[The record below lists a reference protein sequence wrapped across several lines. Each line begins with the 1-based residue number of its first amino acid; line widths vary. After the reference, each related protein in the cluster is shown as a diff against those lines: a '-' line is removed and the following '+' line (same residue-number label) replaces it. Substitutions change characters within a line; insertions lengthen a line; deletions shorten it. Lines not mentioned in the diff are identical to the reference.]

1 MFLKNKKRM
10 HKAIERLHDSYW
22 IRTGCGSKER
32 NRMPEIS
39 VIVPVYKAEQYLE
52 RCVKSILEQTYQN
65 FELIL
70 VDDGSPDSSPLLCD
84 ELAKKDSRIHVI
96 HKENGGASSARNA
109 GLKIAK
115 GYWIA
120 FADSDDWLDVNALKT
135 LYELANKYDVS
146 MAIGGMRVVQEYT
159 DTCTVAKQEA
169 AVLSR
174 ADLMS
179 RFFRLNGEPDTH
191 SVWGAIIRHDILD
204 GYTFIEGKMNEDVET
219 CYYLARNCEMAV
231 YTDAPLYNYFKNV
244 EGVTNSGFSKK
255 KLDLLDIW
263 DVVQKQVE
271 QFTPEYSYVCEM
283 NCKRARFT
291 LLTQMNLNGYDHHD
305 TFMIETKKKLKREVR
320 EAFWKLLKWR
330 MPISRK
336 LILVI
341 DCILP

>member
-1 MFLKNKKRM
+1 
-10 HKAIERLHDSYW
+10 
-22 IRTGCGSKER
+22 
-32 NRMPEIS
+32 MPEIS

-70 VDDGSPDSSPLLCD
+70 VDDGSPDGSPILCD
-84 ELAKKDSRIHVI
+84 KWAEKDSRVHVI

-115 GYWIA
+115 GNWIA
-120 FADSDDWLDVNALKT
+120 FADSDDWLDRTALKT
-135 LYELANKYDVS
+135 LYDLANQYNVP

-159 DTCTVAKQEA
+159 DAQTVAKQETV
-169 AVLSR
+169 VLSR

-191 SVWGAIIRHDILD
+191 SVWATLIRRDILEA
-204 GYTFIEGKMNEDVET
+204 YHFIEGKMNEDVEA
-219 CYYLARNCEMAV
+219 CYYLARKCEGAV
-231 YTDAPLYNYFKNV
+231 YTNKPVYFYFKNV

-255 KLDLLDIW
+255 KLDLLDVW
-263 DVVQKQVE
+263 DIVQKQVE
-271 QFTPEYSYVCEM
+271 QFTPEYSYACEM

-291 LLTQMNLNGYDHHD
+291 LLTQMSLNGYDHHD
-305 TFMIETKKKLKREVR
+305 PFMVETKRKLKREVR
-320 EAFWKLLKWR
+320 GAFWELMKWK

-336 LILVI
+336 VLLVWE
-341 DCILP
+341 CIF

>member
-1 MFLKNKKRM
+1 
-10 HKAIERLHDSYW
+10 
-22 IRTGCGSKER
+22 
-32 NRMPEIS
+32 MPEIS

-70 VDDGSPDSSPLLCD
+70 VDDGSPDGSPILCD
-84 ELAKKDSRIHVI
+84 KWAEKDSRVHVI

-115 GYWIA
+115 GNWIA
-120 FADSDDWLDVNALKT
+120 FADSDDWLDRTALKT
-135 LYELANKYDVS
+135 LYDLANQYNVP

-159 DTCTVAKQEA
+159 DAQTVAKQETV
-169 AVLSR
+169 VLSR

-191 SVWGAIIRHDILD
+191 SVCATLIRRDILEA
-204 GYTFIEGKMNEDVET
+204 YHFIEGKMNEDVEA
-219 CYYLARNCEMAV
+219 CYYLARKCEGAV
-231 YTDAPLYNYFKNV
+231 YTNKPVYFYFKNV

-255 KLDLLDIW
+255 KLDLLDVW
-263 DVVQKQVE
+263 DIVQKQVE
-271 QFTPEYSYVCEM
+271 QFTPEYSYACEM

-291 LLTQMNLNGYDHHD
+291 LLTQMSLNGYDHHD
-305 TFMIETKKKLKREVR
+305 PFMVETKRRLKREVR
-320 EAFWKLLKWR
+320 GAFWELMKWK

-336 LILVI
+336 VLLVWE
-341 DCILP
+341 CIF